1 MYYINSYVTPEKRR
15 KTKKTT
21 VLLNLMQVTLQKVTA
36 QNWRVK
42 GAVKLIVFHQCKY
55 FTKVRKIFRSIVSYY
70 QVRDNIHLR

>member
-1 MYYINSYVTPEKRR
+1 
-15 KTKKTT
+15 
-21 VLLNLMQVTLQKVTA
+21 MQVTLQKVTA

-55 FTKVRKIFRSIVSYY
+55 FTKVRKIFRSIVSY